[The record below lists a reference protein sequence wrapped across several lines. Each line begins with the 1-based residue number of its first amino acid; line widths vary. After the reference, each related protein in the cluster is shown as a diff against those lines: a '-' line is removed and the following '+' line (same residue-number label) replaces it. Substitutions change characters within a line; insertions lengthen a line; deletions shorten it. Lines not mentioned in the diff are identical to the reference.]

1 MGNNVIET
9 RVNKGNTIYEII
21 WSDKV
26 CFISSQLSIFDLD
39 CIMWILYMKLD
50 CVWNA
55 YLRQIKERGLGNHIR
70 TRETLNYD
78 KREMILIYHLVI
90 YYYRSRCK

>member
-21 WSDKV
+21 WSDRV
-26 CFISSQLSIFDLD
+26 CFISTQLSIFDLD
-39 CIMWILYMKLD
+39 CIMWILHMKLD

-55 YLRQIKERGLGNHIR
+55 YLRQIKERGLGSHVW
-70 TRETLNYD
+70 TRERRWTTIKGKWY
-78 KREMILIYHLVI
+78 
-90 YYYRSRCK
+90 